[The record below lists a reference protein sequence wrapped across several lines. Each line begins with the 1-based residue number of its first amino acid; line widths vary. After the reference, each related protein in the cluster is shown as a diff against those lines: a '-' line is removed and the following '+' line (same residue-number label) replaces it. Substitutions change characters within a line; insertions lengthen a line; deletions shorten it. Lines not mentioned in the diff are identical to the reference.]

1 MKKKLLLVVLV
12 GALIIGTLAYF
23 TSRPPELDFPANTAT
38 AEIDFTISPGE
49 SGSDIARAL
58 AKAGIVKTW
67 EAFFNLAV
75 TDKRSLS
82 LQPGTRRIHAHQV
95 SKLALEEL
103 LDPSRLVGVV
113 RIPEGS
119 RISNVIKIMVGQ
131 GFDESEVLAA
141 IKGAKTPWGSV
152 EGGLFPATYSFPRDT
167 SAQSAIAQMIQTTQ
181 EKFDDLKVDE
191 RSKAAGFTTLQVLTM
206 ASLIQAEADE
216 PDFDKVSR
224 VIYNRIADG
233 MRLQFDST
241 VLYALNEQGRI
252 RVTYKDLTVASP
264 YNTYANGG
272 LPPAPIGNPGVRAIE
287 AALSPADGAWIFFI
301 TVKPGDTRF
310 TASESEFYR
319 WKSEYDKNYASGAF
333 KVGA

>member
-1 MKKKLLLVVLV
+1 
-12 GALIIGTLAYF
+12 
-23 TSRPPELDFPANTAT
+23 
-38 AEIDFTISPGE
+38 
-49 SGSDIARAL
+49 
-58 AKAGIVKTW
+58 
-67 EAFFNLAV
+67 
-75 TDKRSLS
+75 
-82 LQPGTRRIHAHQV
+82 
-95 SKLALEEL
+95 
-103 LDPSRLVGVV
+103 
-113 RIPEGS
+113 
-119 RISNVIKIMVGQ
+119 
-131 GFDESEVLAA
+131 
-141 IKGAKTPWGSV
+141 
-152 EGGLFPATYSFPRDT
+152 
-167 SAQSAIAQMIQTTQ
+167 MIQTTQ

-224 VIYNRIADG
+224 VIYNRIAEG

-241 VLYALNEQGRI
+241 VLFALNEQGRI

-319 WKSEYDKNYASGAF
+319 WKSEYDRNYASGAF